1 MDYIEHMT
9 QCEMAQRKIVPAAF
23 LQWRVKNLIRFKNS
37 SVFALS
43 LKKNN
48 QFMVRWGHPY

>member
-43 LKKNN
+43 LKKK
-48 QFMVRWGHPY
+48 